1 MSCVVCSQMPHSFNV
16 QFYWSFCQRQTEYE
30 WIFVHCQEFRGH
42 TMHLFLS
49 PKEKNTVLF
58 FLKKKRER
66 RERISYNDK
75 NVQNKKQKRG
85 KKMIASRLFTPFL
98 LDQGYSAANAEPNH
112 SKELWKW
119 VILAPYSE
127 SNATEGNSPLKKNSM
142 SFVLKHHHGNE
153 LDTQSRA
160 IMFKMLKWLDL
171 HMVSKYLSLWRKLKH
186 TGRLEGISKRITFS
200 PQIKDSWPS
209 ITTSFGSDSHHI
221 WNILTASH
229 NDKNWNLIS
238 NNKGEWHLPNY
249 KKTQSSYTLQ
259 TVLFNLKI
267 NKEPLTASRVQ
278 TKTQCDTSGRWEFFF
293 YITEKSL
300 Q

>member
-1 MSCVVCSQMPHSFNV
+1 
-16 QFYWSFCQRQTEYE
+16 
-30 WIFVHCQEFRGH
+30 
-42 TMHLFLS
+42 
-49 PKEKNTVLF
+49 
-58 FLKKKRER
+58 
-66 RERISYNDK
+66 
-75 NVQNKKQKRG
+75 
-85 KKMIASRLFTPFL
+85 MIESRLFTPFL

-127 SNATEGNSPLKKNSM
+127 SNATEGNSPFKKNSM

-209 ITTSFGSDSHHI
+209 ITTSFGSDSHYI
-221 WNILTASH
+221 WNTLTASH